1 MGKLIS
7 IDLAIRQTGIAV
19 FTDRHLDLTAT
30 IKQTLGKVYSPLDVQ
45 QLKIA
50 FMNVDGLGKYLD
62 KNARILIEYNTINNS
77 QKLTDFALE
86 VKGYLL
92 GQGYDV
98 IMINANHWMRLA
110 DKWLALKRN
119 NYPSGRENN
128 KIWIRALADHIF
140 PDHKF
145 NSQDEMDATIMGATY
160 LVSPSSF

>member
-7 IDLAIRQTGIAV
+7 IDLAIRQTGIAI

-98 IMINANHWMRLA
+98 IMINANH
-110 DKWLALKRN
+110 
-119 NYPSGRENN
+119 
-128 KIWIRALADHIF
+128 
-140 PDHKF
+140 
-145 NSQDEMDATIMGATY
+145 
-160 LVSPSSF
+160 